1 MSASDMSGRFGWSL
15 RSSYEYAAELTLRDW
30 AWEFLRR
37 NPEFQM
43 AWWKSRDAFEITFSD
58 STLTIIHARAN
69 TSTLKR
75 WGCLYT
81 DAPDIDARS
90 ANVFWLP
97 SRNTAVLRMHA
108 VPANAKLDTAL
119 FNLRR
124 QPCPVSLL
132 TMPGNTQ
139 HVLFHG
145 SGHGIRLAVSGASL
159 LEPVYLL
166 ADSILGRREAK
177 PRIEALRRYNDFI
190 AGMPSPSPANEQT
203 ARLRNVLQALD
214 GSLAGVSNRDI
225 ALALFGVDRVE
236 ADWNDPGENM
246 RDRVRRAVKRGRDLM
261 NGSYLKFLR

>member
-1 MSASDMSGRFGWSL
+1 MPASDMRNRFDWSL
-15 RSSYEYAAELTLRDW
+15 RGSYDYVIQLIHRDW
-30 AWEFLRR
+30 AWEWLRR
-37 NPEFQM
+37 HPEFQM

-69 TSTLKR
+69 TSALKR

-81 DAPDIDARS
+81 DSPDIDARS

-97 SRNTAVLRMHA
+97 SQNTGVLRMHA
-108 VPANAKLDTAL
+108 VPANAKLDTAIFDL
-119 FNLRR
+119 CR

-132 TMPGNTQ
+132 TMPDGMQ
-139 HVLFHG
+139 HLLFHG
-145 SGHGIRLAVSGASL
+145 NGHGIQLAVSGASL

-166 ADSILGRREAK
+166 ADSVLGRREVK

-190 AGMPSPSPANEQT
+190 AGVPSPPPANEQT
-203 ARLRNVLQALD
+203 ERLRQVLQALD
-214 GSLAGVSNRDI
+214 GSLVGASNRDI
-225 ALALFGVDRVE
+225 AIALYGLERVE

-261 NGSYLKFLR
+261 NGGYLRFLR